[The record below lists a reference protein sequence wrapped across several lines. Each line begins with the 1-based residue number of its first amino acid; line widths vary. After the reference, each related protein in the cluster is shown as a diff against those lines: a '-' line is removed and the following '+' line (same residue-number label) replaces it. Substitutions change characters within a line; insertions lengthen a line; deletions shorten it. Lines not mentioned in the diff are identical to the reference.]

1 MKIVVYCKEGRVEIS
16 QGGYGIE
23 CVDPE
28 GVTLLPTSTGS
39 PPKSLADA
47 VGAFKKDLVERT
59 LQECGGDFQAAAR
72 RLRTSRRALRAAL
85 DFTPKHT

>member
-1 MKIVVYCKEGRVEIS
+1 MKIVVYRKEGRVEIS
-16 QGGYGIE
+16 QGGDGIE

-28 GVTLLPTSTGS
+28 GATLLPTSTGS

-59 LQECGGDFQAAAR
+59 LKECDGDVRKAAR
-72 RLRTSRRALRAAL
+72 RLRTSRRALQAAL
-85 DFTPKHT
+85 DFRPKHT